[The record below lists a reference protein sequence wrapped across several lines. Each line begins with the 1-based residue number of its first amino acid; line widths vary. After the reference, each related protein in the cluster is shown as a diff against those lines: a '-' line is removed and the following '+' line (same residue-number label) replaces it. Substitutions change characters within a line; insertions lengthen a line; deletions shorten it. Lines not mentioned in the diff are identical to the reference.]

1 LEIYERDNV
10 VEYANSLAKLAE
22 ERMANWESKYDIVSQ
37 VRSLGLLIGVAFCGV
52 ENSSDDNI
60 EVSIARTVRNEMLA
74 NGVWAI
80 CESEPTVRLYP
91 ALTMDKEVFLRG
103 LDIMEQAIHNVENA
117 VNNGDRLVGNYPA
130 IPSGV
135 VGF

>member
-1 LEIYERDNV
+1 
-10 VEYANSLAKLAE
+10 
-22 ERMANWESKYDIVSQ
+22 MANWESKYDIVSQ

-60 EVSIARTVRNEMLA
+60 KVSIARTVRNEMLA

>member
-1 LEIYERDNV
+1 MEIYERDNV